1 MQTRD
6 FDRWLGTFRE
16 SIATYSYYTDF
27 GKVIANANAIRRQLC
42 LMNSLLGTGDRFEA
56 EFESLARD
64 YPEILQCIPIL
75 LASRNKAIPVQTTE
89 AFLVFDFKH
98 PNLDFHHYTEFMR
111 NTGLAD
117 LIGRR
122 LVASLVDYVFG
133 VEAGLD
139 SNARKNRGGH
149 LMEDLVETFL
159 KEANLSPQKEVYAS
173 ALEDAYDLNLSSL
186 SNDGK
191 TEKRFDFVV
200 ETGQTVYAIETNF
213 YAASGSKLNETARSY
228 KTLALESR
236 IIPHFRFVWFTDGQG
251 WWNAR
256 NNLRET
262 FDVLPDLYCI
272 HDLEQGVAKR
282 IFQ

>member
-6 FDRWLGTFRE
+6 FDRWLATFRE

-42 LMNSLLGTGDRFEA
+42 LMNSLLGTGDRFDA

-75 LASRNKAIPVQTTE
+75 LASRNKTIPVQTAE
-89 AFLVFDFKH
+89 AFLVFDFKR
-98 PNLDFHHYTEFMR
+98 PNLALRHYTAFMR

-149 LMEDLVETFL
+149 LMEDLVEVFL
-159 KEANLSPQKEVYAS
+159 KDAHLAPQKEVYAS
-173 ALEDAYDLNLSSL
+173 ALESAYGLDLSPL

-200 ETGQTVYAIETNF
+200 ETGRAIYAIETNF
-213 YAASGSKLNETARSY
+213 YAANGSKLNETARSY

-236 IIPHFRFVWFTDGQG
+236 AIPHFRFVWFTDGQG
-251 WWNAR
+251 WWGAR

>member
-6 FDRWLGTFRE
+6 FDSWLATFRE

-42 LMNSLLGTGDRFEA
+42 LMNSLLGSGDKFEA
-56 EFESLARD
+56 EFESLAHD

-75 LASRNKAIPVQTTE
+75 LASRNKLIPVQTTE

-98 PNLDFHHYTEFMR
+98 PNLDLHHYTEFMR

-159 KEANLSPQKEVYAS
+159 KEANLLRRTSTPLLARSSMRRQGVIKRLLWNRGPFRTFGLSGLRMGRGGGVHAIICVKPLMFCLTSIAS
-173 ALEDAYDLNLSSL
+173 MIWNRGWRIGFFNDAYALVYLC
-186 SNDGK
+186 
-191 TEKRFDFVV
+191 EPRFHP
-200 ETGQTVYAIETNF
+200 GPR
-213 YAASGSKLNETARSY
+213 G
-228 KTLALESR
+228 
-236 IIPHFRFVWFTDGQG
+236 
-251 WWNAR
+251 
-256 NNLRET
+256 LRG
-262 FDVLPDLYCI
+262 DVAGI
-272 HDLEQGVAKR
+272 
-282 IFQ
+282 